1 MSILHVRINLNSETT
16 TADTTGW
23 DHYAYDF
30 SILGDQSWERHDGTV
45 RVGTARSRKTE
56 DLHQSILQSTAYDL
70 DLIES
75 IRDEYGSL
83 NLYNTVDYLD
93 SELGVRGVDGL
104 KAARDLINLDQWI
117 TKITPDELDILRE
130 MKED

>member
-30 SILGDQSWERHDGTV
+30 SILGDQSWERHDGTI
-45 RVGTARSRKTE
+45 RVGTSRSRKTE

-75 IRDEYGSL
+75 IRDEYGSI
-83 NLYNTVDYLD
+83 NLYNAVDYLD
-93 SELGVRGVDGL
+93 SELDVRGVDGL
-104 KAARDLINLDQWI
+104 KAARALINLDQWI
-117 TKITPDELDILRE
+117 TKITPDELDTLRA

>member
-30 SILGDQSWERHDGTV
+30 SVLGDQSWERHDGTI
-45 RVGTARSRKTE
+45 RIGIGRSRKTE
-56 DLHQSILQSTAYDL
+56 DLHLSVLHCLAFDL
-70 DLIES
+70 DMIES
-75 IRDEYGSL
+75 IRDEYGTF
-83 NLYNTVDYLD
+83 NLDNTVDYLD
-93 SELGVRGVDGL
+93 TELGVTGADGL
-104 KAARDLINLDQWI
+104 KTARSLIDLDQWT
-117 TKITPDELDILRE
+117 TKITPEELDTLRA

>member
-30 SILGDQSWERHDGTV
+30 SILGDQSWERHDGTI

-104 KAARDLINLDQWI
+104 KAARALIDLDQWI
-117 TKITPDELDILRE
+117 TKITPDELDTLRE

>member
-16 TADTTGW
+16 TTDTTGW

-30 SILGDQSWERHDGTV
+30 SILGDQSWERHDGIV

-56 DLHQSILQSTAYDL
+56 DLHKSILESTAYHL

-75 IRDEYGSL
+75 IRDEYGTL

-93 SELGVRGVDGL
+93 SELDVRGADGL
-104 KAARDLINLDQWI
+104 KAAHALIDLNEWI
-117 TKITPDELDILRE
+117 TKITPDELDTLRA